1 VSALSSAP
9 AMRAPSE
16 GLVSPVLL
24 SPSIALLCGAFL
36 FPLGQVLVLSFVPPQ
51 EGMSVWANFQRFFAD
66 DYYLSVAYRT
76 LRLSAIIALV
86 CVLVG
91 FPLAYAISKASRRLR
106 LFLLIVTVLPLMT
119 SVVIRTFGWMIVF
132 GRGGVLSD
140 MLRAIGV
147 PGSSSVLLHTE
158 TGLVIAMVQVMLPFM
173 VLTTL
178 GVINSIHPHLEEASR
193 TMGAGFYRTLSSV
206 MLPLSM
212 PGITSG
218 AILVFTLSISSFVTP
233 SLVGG
238 VRLPVIAGAIYQ
250 EATRNLD
257 WGFAAA
263 QSTLLLTG
271 AMVLLLPYF
280 FITGGRRG

>member
-1 VSALSSAP
+1 
-9 AMRAPSE
+9 MRAPSG
-16 GLVSPVLL
+16 GLVTPVLL
-24 SPSIALLCGAFL
+24 TPAIALLFGAFL
-36 FPLGQVLVLSFVPPQ
+36 FPLGQVLILAFVPAQ
-51 EGMSVWANFQRFFAD
+51 EGASVWSNFARFFAD
-66 DYYLSVAYRT
+66 DYHVGVAYRT
-76 LRLSAIIALV
+76 LRLSAIIALCCIV
-86 CVLVG
+86 IG
-91 FPLAYAISKASRRLR
+91 FPLAYAISKASPRLR

-140 MLRAIGV
+140 LLRSLGV
-147 PGSSSVLLHTE
+147 PGPSSVLLHTE

-193 TMGAGFYRTLSSV
+193 TMGAGFYRTLGHV
-206 MLPLSM
+206 LLPLSM

-238 VRLPVIAGAIYQ
+238 VRLPVMAGVIYQ
-250 EATRNLD
+250 QATRNLD

-263 QSTLLLTG
+263 QSALLLAG

-280 FITGGRRG
+280 FITERRHG

>member
-1 VSALSSAP
+1 VP
-9 AMRAPSE
+9 AQSTAAATRAPPE
-16 GLVSPVLL
+16 GLVTPVLL
-24 SPSIALLCGAFL
+24 APSIALLFGAFL
-36 FPLGQVLVLSFVPPQ
+36 FPLGQVLILSFVPPQ
-51 EGMSVWANFQRFFAD
+51 EDMSVWTNFERFFAD
-66 DYYLSVAYRT
+66 DYYINVAYRT
-76 LRLSAIIALV
+76 LRLSAIIASCCIV
-86 CVLVG
+86 IG
-91 FPLAYAISKASRRLR
+91 FPLAYAISKATRRLR

-140 MLRAIGV
+140 MLRSAGASG
-147 PGSSSVLLHTE
+147 PSSVLLHTE

-178 GVINSIHPHLEEASR
+178 GVINSIHPHMEEASR
-193 TMGAGFYRTLSSV
+193 TMGAGFYRTLSNV
-206 MLPLSM
+206 LLPLSM

-238 VRLPVIAGAIYQ
+238 VRLPVLAGVIYQ

-280 FITGGRRG
+280 FITRRRVG